1 MQITEA
7 NRATRTDEQRSCLR
21 TISIKD
27 SFLSNWGGSC
37 PKGVITQQSCAM
49 NGISHELSSYTLL
62 TSPFS
67 IPLLAAQILP
77 SRTLSKTPFLN
88 QMPSGSV

>member
-27 SFLSNWGGSC
+27 PSSSNWG
-37 PKGVITQQSCAM
+37 V
-49 NGISHELSSYTLL
+49 
-62 TSPFS
+62 
-67 IPLLAAQILP
+67 
-77 SRTLSKTPFLN
+77 LSKGGDNSIKLCNEWHQP
-88 QMPSGSV
+88 